1 MPGQDEAHRKVR
13 GGPRGF
19 SSAIGSVELGIVA
32 KDQSSPV
39 IAGSA
44 GSGPQSS
51 LARDSSWCTSLI
63 GEPWV

>member
-32 KDQSSPV
+32 KDQSRPV

-51 LARDSSWCTSLI
+51 VSGDSTWCTSLI
-63 GEPWV
+63 GNQWA

>member
-1 MPGQDEAHRKVR
+1 MPGQDEACRKVR
-13 GGPRGF
+13 GGPNGF
-19 SSAIGSVELGIVA
+19 SSAIGSHELGIVA

-51 LARDSSWCTSLI
+51 LAGDSMWRTSLI
-63 GEPWV
+63 GNQ